1 MCPRVTKIG
10 GALVATLLLLVAGCA
25 SSPPTSPVAEAP
37 PAAESAAPEPAP
49 VATVEID
56 KWQLGAIG
64 KVSWGTGTLIY
75 QGRRI
80 PFRIGALGVGGVGAT
95 RIRATGE
102 VSNMTDIAQ
111 FPGVYVQLRAG
122 LTVPGGQLTGPI
134 VLQNTRGVRLRLA
147 PVRTGLALAIGA
159 DGVVIEMR

>member
-1 MCPRVTKIG
+1 MRLDVTKLRG
-10 GALVATLLLLVAGCA
+10 SPLAALLLLIAGCA
-25 SSPPTSPVAEAP
+25 SSPPPPPVAEAP
-37 PAAESAAPEPAP
+37 PVESAAPEPTP

-64 KVSWGTGTLIY
+64 KVSWGSGTLTY
-75 QGRRI
+75 QGRRL

-95 RIRATGE
+95 RIRATGD

-111 FPGVYVQLRAG
+111 FPGIYGQLRAG
-122 LTVPGGQLTGPI
+122 LTVPGGQLTGPV
-134 VLQNTRGVRLRLA
+134 VLQNTRGVRLRLTPA
-147 PVRTGLALAIGA
+147 RTGLALAIGA

>member
-1 MCPRVTKIG
+1 MRLAVTKLRFSLL
-10 GALVATLLLLVAGCA
+10 AALLLLGSACA
-25 SSPPTSPVAEAP
+25 SSPPPPPVAEAP
-37 PAAESAAPEPAP
+37 PPAPAAPEPAP

-111 FPGVYVQLRAG
+111 FPGIYGQLRAG
-122 LTVPGGQLTGPI
+122 LTVPGAQVTAPV
-134 VLQNTRGVRLRLA
+134 VLQNTRGVVLRLA
-147 PVRTGLALAIGA
+147 PVRTGLSLSIGA